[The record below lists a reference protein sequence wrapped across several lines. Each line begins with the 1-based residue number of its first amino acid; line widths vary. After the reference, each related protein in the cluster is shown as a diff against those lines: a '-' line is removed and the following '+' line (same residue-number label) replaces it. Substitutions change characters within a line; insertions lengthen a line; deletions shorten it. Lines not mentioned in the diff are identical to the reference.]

1 MLYLTINSGPSAQIS
16 PCVVEVWSDV
26 RLEACDS
33 PSCSLIGTRRSMGSA
48 PHALNVFDE
57 VCMPVKRTKQRKYL
71 TKYLMETI

>member
-1 MLYLTINSGPSAQIS
+1 
-16 PCVVEVWSDV
+16 
-26 RLEACDS
+26 
-33 PSCSLIGTRRSMGSA
+33 MGSA